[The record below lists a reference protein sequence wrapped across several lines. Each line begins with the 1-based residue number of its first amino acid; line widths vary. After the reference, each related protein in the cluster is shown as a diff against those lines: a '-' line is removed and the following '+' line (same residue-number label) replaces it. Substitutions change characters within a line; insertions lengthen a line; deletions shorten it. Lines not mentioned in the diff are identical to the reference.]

1 MGDIISNVGQFI
13 SSAVSLMVD
22 FVLQLTPG
30 GRNFEEVNWVLF
42 LFCIC
47 IPLVGL
53 GIGLLRRVIKT
64 RG

>member
-13 SSAVSLMVD
+13 SSAVSWMVD

-53 GIGLLRRVIKT
+53 GIGLLRRIIKT